1 MCNQRNMQQIYRPRA
16 QEENKE
22 VIWAGRQDGDM
33 INATN

>member
-1 MCNQRNMQQIYRPRA
+1 MCNRRNMQQIYRPRA

-22 VIWAGRQDGDM
+22 GIWAVREDGDM